1 MLLSGNLVLLLI
13 KRFRDHSMAN
23 RYLTLISGATLAG
36 LSFAAQAQTPFDGL
50 YQPTG
55 YNWSCSAD
63 FLGLYGG
70 AVGIVDGYLEGVE
83 NRCELTSPRPSRTGT
98 GITYTALCNGEGTE
112 YREQVTIS
120 KTDIGVNITRGGDT
134 ISWSRCGSS
143 PQKQTIVPDGQWG
156 FSDQH
161 AYVVSGRNQFSLS
174 CAIFNPSS
182 TYATA
187 SMSVPCPLCF
197 PREVTK
203 YTLRVDDRFER
214 EYRFERVSN
223 AEGSVSDL
231 DRNPRWYDG
240 LIPALMAGSVLEV
253 IEQGNVIATFPLTG
267 SSRAIGHLRKMCN

>member
-1 MLLSGNLVLLLI
+1 MTNRHLI
-13 KRFRDHSMAN
+13 
-23 RYLTLISGATLAG
+23 LISGATLAG
-36 LSFAAQAQTPFDGL
+36 LSLAAQAQTPFDGL

-63 FLGLYGG
+63 FLGLDGG

-83 NRCELTSPRPSRTGT
+83 NRCELTSPRPSRTGV

-120 KTDIGVNITRGGDT
+120 KTDIGVNITWGGST

-143 PQKQTIVPDGQWG
+143 PQPQTFVPDGQWG
-156 FSDQH
+156 FSDRY
-161 AYVVSGRNQFSLS
+161 AYIVSGKNQFSLS
-174 CAIFNPSS
+174 CTIFNPSS

-187 SMSVPCPLCF
+187 SMFVPCPLCF
-197 PREVTK
+197 PREVTR
-203 YTLRVDDRFER
+203 YTLRVDDQFEQD
-214 EYRFERVSN
+214 YLFERVSN

-231 DRNPRWYDG
+231 GRYPMWYDG

-267 SSRAIGHLRKMCN
+267 SSRAIGLLRKMCN